1 MSRKARISGIF
12 GPLSE
17 EVQTGCIVRGPR
29 PGLRARRQA
38 DFHHGL
44 LGLFLAAT
52 TVAQEGAPLPEGNAY
67 LRRVLQSQSPQDGAI
82 NDYSYD
88 LEETKENLDKKGIAT
103 SRETRVFQVY
113 FVDTRPVR
121 RLVSRNGIRLSPKEQ
136 AAVDRKAEEKAKA
149 ISEGRTASEQPGVRL
164 SGLVDSLEFTTLG
177 REERGGRKTLVFD
190 FKPRKDGKTQT
201 GSGRAADAVARIL
214 TGRAHIDEADQR
226 VVLLDARNAPGK
238 KASVATGVKVATF
251 ELLME
256 FVRVEGPVW
265 LPQRVVTL
273 ATGRAFLFKTFRVRQ
288 TTTYSNYLRFKVDTE
303 ERAVR

>member
-1 MSRKARISGIF
+1 MARAF
-12 GPLSE
+12 
-17 EVQTGCIVRGPR
+17 
-29 PGLRARRQA
+29 A
-38 DFHHGL
+38 
-44 LGLFLAAT
+44 LALVMAAST
-52 TVAQEGAPLPEGNAY
+52 SAQEEAPLPEGNAY
-67 LRRVLQSQSPQDGAI
+67 LRRVLQGQSPQDGAI

-88 LEETKENLDKKGIAT
+88 HEETKENLDKRGIAT

-113 FVDTRPVR
+113 FVETRPVR
-121 RLVSRNGIRLSPKEQ
+121 RLVSRNGIPLGPKEQ
-136 AAVDRKAEEKAKA
+136 AAVDRKAEEKARA

-190 FKPRKDGKTQT
+190 FKPRKDGKTQGT
-201 GSGRAADAVARIL
+201 GRATDAVARIL

-238 KASVATGVKVATF
+238 KASVATGVRVATF

-265 LPQRVVTL
+265 LPKRVVTL

-288 TTTYSNYLRFKVDTE
+288 TTTYSNYRRFKVDTE
-303 ERAVR
+303 ERALR